1 MHYSDIF
8 SCVNSFSSSKYFPLD
23 NVGFNKTL
31 NFENDFN
38 EFIFNARLANIVIK
52 LAVKT
57 GRPQYFKVTKVL
69 QIYDN

>member
-1 MHYSDIF
+1 LQKLNIIQSIMQLKRSYSRH
-8 SCVNSFSSSKYFPLD
+8 
-23 NVGFNKTL
+23 L
-31 NFENDFN
+31 NFENDIN

>member
-1 MHYSDIF
+1 MQLKRS
-8 SCVNSFSSSKYFPLD
+8 YFRH
-23 NVGFNKTL
+23 L

-69 QIYDN
+69 QIYDNYLIKA

>member
-1 MHYSDIF
+1 MQLKRS
-8 SCVNSFSSSKYFPLD
+8 YFRH
-23 NVGFNKTL
+23 L
-31 NFENDFN
+31 NFENDIN

-57 GRPQYFKVTKVL
+57 GRPQYFKATKVL

>member
-1 MHYSDIF
+1 LQRLNKIKSIMQLKRS
-8 SCVNSFSSSKYFPLD
+8 YFRH
-23 NVGFNKTL
+23 L
-31 NFENDFN
+31 NFENDIN

>member
-1 MHYSDIF
+1 MQLKRS
-8 SCVNSFSSSKYFPLD
+8 YFRH
-23 NVGFNKTL
+23 L

>member
-1 MHYSDIF
+1 LQRLTKIQSIMQLKRSYSRH
-8 SCVNSFSSSKYFPLD
+8 
-23 NVGFNKTL
+23 L
-31 NFENDFN
+31 NFENDIN

>member
-1 MHYSDIF
+1 MQLKRS
-8 SCVNSFSSSKYFPLD
+8 YFRH
-23 NVGFNKTL
+23 L
-31 NFENDFN
+31 NFENDIN

-57 GRPQYFKVTKVL
+57 GRPQYFKVTKFL